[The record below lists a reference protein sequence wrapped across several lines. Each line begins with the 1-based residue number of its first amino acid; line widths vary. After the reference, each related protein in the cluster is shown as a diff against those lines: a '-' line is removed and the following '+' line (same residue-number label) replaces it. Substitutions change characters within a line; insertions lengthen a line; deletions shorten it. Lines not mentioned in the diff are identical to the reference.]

1 MHEET
6 RSILVGA
13 AAGIT
18 DVERYGEFRQD
29 IDRLDERRDALA
41 FIAGARHL
49 TLRLDPDDEVASKCG
64 PMVAAVSPSSCAD
77 DDQSGPA
84 VRSTQ

>member
-49 TLRLDPDDEVASKCG
+49 TLRLDPDDEVAFEVWSDG
-64 PMVAAVSPSSCAD
+64 RRSLAEF
-77 DDQSGPA
+77 
-84 VRSTQ
+84 VRGR